1 MNNVWENLKYV
12 KKAIKELHSHHY
24 SQAHKKVDELRI
36 QLAAVQQDPTV
47 NESEELHLREKE
59 NIEDQR
65 HCSQV
70 EESILQQKSRINWL
84 SLGDSNSKF
93 FFTAVKIRKA
103 RNNLTLIQNDLGDI
117 IPSLEGIQKEMVKF

>member
-1 MNNVWENLKYV
+1 M
-12 KKAIKELHSHHY
+12 
-24 SQAHKKVDELRI
+24 
-36 QLAAVQQDPTV
+36 
-47 NESEELHLREKE
+47 REKE